1 MGSPSIFFYPYFR
14 CTSEYSGDKNKD
26 SGVGK
31 ARILD
36 EEFMKS
42 LVKFFDC
49 GKVFNRSKEDK
60 VDFIVRKFEDLTD
73 KVVPFFQ
80 RVPVRPTPLLCY
92 ARPPFVYKGV
102 LWGAPTGTGCEIKRF
117 CLQTSLRKGEIFVK

>member
-1 MGSPSIFFYPYFR
+1 
-14 CTSEYSGDKNKD
+14 
-26 SGVGK
+26 
-31 ARILD
+31 
-36 EEFMKS
+36 MKS

-92 ARPPFVYKGV
+92 AVLRPPFCIQRG
-102 LWGAPTGTGCEIKRF
+102 
-117 CLQTSLRKGEIFVK
+117 FVGRPYGDRV

>member
-1 MGSPSIFFYPYFR
+1 MAAFYGSRRVFYGWITKSSSISIGFQVQLRFAL
-14 CTSEYSGDKNKD
+14 TQHS
-26 SGVGK
+26 
-31 ARILD
+31 ID

-73 KVVPFFQ
+73 KIIPFFQ
-80 RVPVRPTPLLCY
+80 RVPVPQRP
-92 ARPPFVYKGV
+92 V
-102 LWGAPTGTGCEIKRF
+102 
-117 CLQTSLRKGEIFVK
+117 